1 MPSDIIVVQR
11 DLLKSKVFRQLNG
24 TAKTVYFDFL
34 MKCRVKGRTPKEG
47 RKKVRDILNNGEIE
61 YSYSEAEKREIH
73 TTPFM
78 KAIDNLIKY
87 GFIDIEHPGSGGRK
101 GDKTLYA
108 ISDRWEKWGTD
119 AFRHTVRAK
128 DTRKGRGFQ
137 PGNTFC
143 RYSKSTT
150 FPPEDFDP
158 QVQSSVYKSTNQPL
172 YKSTNESK
180 ARTLSIV
187 QKNNRKKTTSLP

>member
-61 YSYSEAEKREIH
+61 YCYSEAENERGIPR
-73 TTPFM
+73 TTFM
-78 KAIDNLIKY
+78 RVIDALVKH
-87 GFIDIEHPGSGGRK
+87 GFIDIEHSGNGGKK
-101 GDKTLYA
+101 GDKNKYA

-119 AFRHTVRAK
+119 AFVPAVRPK
-128 DTRKGRGFQ
+128 DIRSGRGFK
-137 PGNTFC
+137 PGNTFG
-143 RYSKSTT
+143 RNSKADP

-158 QVQSSVYKSTNQPL
+158 QVQSSVSKVAIEPL
-172 YKSTNESK
+172 SKVAIES
-180 ARTLSIV
+180 
-187 QKNNRKKTTSLP
+187 RKISY